1 MESILLKVQFKIFP
15 FFFSFSFLR
24 RELWCYIPI
33 HFLSVFAQTFRAYT
47 LYKHNAQQFTNY
59 KILLLCTSYFHLKMF
74 KRHLVL
80 RQIYRFP
87 STLFV
92 CKWVKFPDISLKS
105 TCLFWSQCKRRC
117 DVVILDTSSDDLWIL
132 WFCQI
137 INKSWSFY
145 FSTPFLIQ
153 SNSIINHIHFG
164 RCVLITEIQYLMKK
178 GGAYAIFFNSHV
190 VDFWYLP

>member
-1 MESILLKVQFKIFP
+1 MESNLLKVQFKHFL
-15 FFFSFSFLR
+15 FVFLFFSDANFDATFL
-24 RELWCYIPI
+24 I

-59 KILLLCTSYFHLKMF
+59 KILLCTSYFHLEMF
-74 KRHLVL
+74 KRHLVF

-117 DVVILDTSSDDLWIL
+117 NVVILDTSLKDLWIL
-132 WFCQI
+132 WFCQL

-145 FSTPFLIQ
+145 FSTPYLIQ
-153 SNSIINHIHFG
+153 YNQTQLLIIFI
-164 RCVLITEIQYLMKK
+164 L
-178 GGAYAIFFNSHV
+178 AYV
-190 VDFWYLP
+190 C